1 MRIRSRNG
9 HRHFV
14 YGGHK
19 IREEL
24 LNWKKSGNNLLKA
37 GKTPSAPPYF
47 PELATLLLDEGVSE
61 FNIITIP
68 PPSFHDYAH
77 AGGWYPAEVLAE
89 NLCRNIKMPLTLLWP
104 DRYTEKTKKIME
116 GNIDKI
122 YTIPEGVKNQFHP
135 HLNARFV
142 VLILYKYRLRFQLFR
157 WKIWNLQLP
166 FW

>member
-19 IREEL
+19 IREEI

-37 GKTPSAPPYF
+37 GKIPSAPPYF

-89 NLCRNIKMPLTLLWP
+89 NLCRTLKKPLMLLWP
-104 DRYTEKTKKIME
+104 ERYTEKTKIIME

-122 YTIPEGVKNQFHP
+122 YTIPEGVKNQF
-135 HLNARFV
+135 
-142 VLILYKYRLRFQLFR
+142 VLILDDIATTGLTLSACCDAVILGGGYPVGVAFV
-157 WKIWNLQLP
+157 
-166 FW
+166 